1 MKGNRDMSIPYKI
14 IRSNRKTIAIQ
25 IMPDGSVVVR
35 SPKLMRVDEVR
46 KFVNSK
52 STWIEKHLTNRVPRN
67 EEKLTD
73 SELKELRE
81 RTRILVTER
90 VRYFAPLVGVTY
102 NQIAIR
108 AQRTR
113 WGSCSSKGNLN
124 FNCLL
129 GLVPSAVLD
138 YVVVHELCH
147 RKELNH
153 SDRFWNEVSRILP
166 DYKARKQ
173 WLKDNGS
180 RLIARI

>member
-1 MKGNRDMSIPYKI
+1 MSIPYKI

-25 IMPDGSVVVR
+25 ILPDGSVAVR
-35 SPKLMRVDEVR
+35 CQKLMRGVEVR
-46 KFVNSK
+46 KFVNCK
-52 STWIEKHLTNRVPRN
+52 STWIEKHLTSRIPRI

-102 NQIAIR
+102 NQIATR

-129 GLVPSAVLD
+129 GLVPSEVLD
-138 YVVVHELCH
+138 YVIVHELCH

-153 SDRFWNEVSRILP
+153 SDRFWNEVFRILP

-173 WLKDNGS
+173 WLKDNGLS
-180 RLIARI
+180 LIVRIE

>member
-1 MKGNRDMSIPYKI
+1 MTFSYQI
-14 IRSNRKTIAIQ
+14 IRSDRKTMAIQ

-35 SPKLMRVDEVR
+35 CPKRIRVDEVR

-52 STWIEKHLTNRVPRN
+52 STWIEKHLTSRVPRY

-73 SELKELRE
+73 SDLKELRE

-108 AQRTR
+108 TQRTR

-129 GLVPSAVLD
+129 GLVPSEVLD
-138 YVVVHELCH
+138 YVIVHELCH

-153 SDRFWNEVSRILP
+153 SDRFWNEVFRILP

-173 WLKDNGS
+173 WLKDNGLS
-180 RLIARI
+180 LIVRIE

>member
-1 MKGNRDMSIPYKI
+1 MTFSYQI
-14 IRSNRKTIAIQ
+14 IRSDRKTMAIQ

-35 SPKLMRVDEVR
+35 CPKRIRVDEVR

-52 STWIEKHLTNRVPRN
+52 STWIEKHLTSRVPRN

-108 AQRTR
+108 DSRTTYPV
-113 WGSCSSKGNLN
+113 GKL
-124 FNCLL
+124 
-129 GLVPSAVLD
+129 
-138 YVVVHELCH
+138 
-147 RKELNH
+147 
-153 SDRFWNEVSRILP
+153 
-166 DYKARKQ
+166 
-173 WLKDNGS
+173 
-180 RLIARI
+180 

>member
-1 MKGNRDMSIPYKI
+1 M
-14 IRSNRKTIAIQ
+14 AIQ

-35 SPKLMRVDEVR
+35 CPKRIRVDEVR

-52 STWIEKHLTNRVPRN
+52 STWIEKHLTSRVPRN

-90 VRYFAPLVGVTY
+90 VRYFAPFVGVTY
-102 NQIAIR
+102 NKIAIR

-113 WGSCSSKGNLN
+113 WGSCSSKGYLN

-129 GLVPSAVLD
+129 ALVPSEVLD

-153 SDRFWNEVSRILP
+153 SAKFWSEVSRILP
-166 DYKARKQ
+166 DYKLKRR
-173 WLKDNGS
+173 WLKDNGAK
-180 RLIARI
+180 LIARL